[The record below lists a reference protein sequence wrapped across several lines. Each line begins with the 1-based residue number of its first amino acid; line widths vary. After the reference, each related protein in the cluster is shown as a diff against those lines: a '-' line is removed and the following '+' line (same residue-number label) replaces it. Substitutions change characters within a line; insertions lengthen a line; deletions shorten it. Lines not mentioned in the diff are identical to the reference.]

1 MDTLT
6 RGTRSQ
12 SSIRCRLVSRNVSCQ
27 HVDKKNFRTYDRNYF
42 RDIVDAIFATSDRG
56 KAEELIEHYNRY
68 WLSIVGTRGAVG
80 KKTVNSK
87 TQFFNFFETEEPEE
101 HHRDDSGLDE
111 SKLDELENND

>member
-1 MDTLT
+1 M
-6 RGTRSQ
+6 
-12 SSIRCRLVSRNVSCQ
+12 LVASTS
-27 HVDKKNFRTYDRNYF
+27 DKKTFRTYDRNYF

-87 TQFFNFFETEEPEE
+87 TQFFNLFETEEPEE